1 MTKNVFITGPPGIG
15 KTAVIRRLLKDLTP
29 LIVRGFFK
37 EEIIENNVCKG
48 FRIVTLD
55 FQDQILG
62 HVFIEG
68 PHRVSGFGI
77 NVEGFENLVLPQ
89 LTISKEVDLFV
100 LDAIGPM
107 ECISQ
112 KFCEQVKKIMN
123 SSIPMIATL
132 VGSET
137 PGTLRLSS
145 RKDVAILQV
154 NHKNKE
160 YIWKNILLEL
170 E

>member
-15 KTAVIRRLLKDLTP
+15 KTTVIKRLLKDLTP
-29 LIVRGFFK
+29 LIVKGFFK

-55 FQDQILG
+55 FQDQILA

-68 PHRVSGFGI
+68 PHRVAGFGI

-89 LTISKEVDLFV
+89 LKITKEVDLFV
-100 LDAIGPM
+100 IDEIGPM
-107 ECISQ
+107 ECVSL
-112 KFCEQVKKIMN
+112 KFCEQIKQIMN
-123 SSIPMIATL
+123 SSIPLIAAL
-132 VGSET
+132 VGSEI
-137 PGTLRLSS
+137 PGIPKLKN
-145 RKDVAILQV
+145 RKDVALLQV
-154 NHKNKE
+154 NQKNKE
-160 YIWKNILLEL
+160 YLWKNVLLEL